1 MAGMMVASRAEK
13 MVDQLAGYLEKY
25 LVVELVVL
33 MVEKWVDAKAVKLDL
48 KMVVEM
54 VERWVS

>member
-1 MAGMMVASRAEK
+1 MAGMMVASTAEK
-13 MVDQLAGYLEKY
+13 MVDLLAGYLEKY

-48 KMVVEM
+48 KMVAEM